1 MGGWCQFDDLTA
13 VNSTKF
19 SIERV
24 SKNHCPE
31 YLKGIRGVAEY
42 VQLPGDDGQCRRH
55 GRLYRHD
62 AELGGRH
69 IASER
74 TAPSRACQGDLGM
87 SHQDWQAQWNQAMEA
102 LARAYRRCRRALRQ
116 IGVLERP
123 VGDSSN
129 CGTIRVGSFRGR
141 WLDPRHAGPA
151 TAADAG
157 D

>member
-1 MGGWCQFDDLTA
+1 MSQSMYSYPAMTA
-13 VNSTKF
+13 NV
-19 SIERV
+19 
-24 SKNHCPE
+24 
-31 YLKGIRGVAEY
+31 
-42 VQLPGDDGQCRRH
+42 GDMAGYTGTTQS
-55 GRLYRHD
+55 
-62 AELGGRH
+62 LGAD

-123 VGDSSN
+123 VGDSSD

-151 TAADAG
+151 TDPG
-157 D
+157 TTPP

>member
-1 MGGWCQFDDLTA
+1 MAGDGGWCQFDDLTA

-55 GRLYRHD
+55 GRLYGHD
-62 AELGGRH
+62 AELGAD

-102 LARAYRRCRRALRQ
+102 RAGLPSVPASTTPDRGAGKAGRRFVRLRN
-116 IGVLERP
+116 
-123 VGDSSN
+123 D
-129 CGTIRVGSFRGR
+129 
-141 WLDPRHAGPA
+141 
-151 TAADAG
+151 
-157 D
+157 

>member
-1 MGGWCQFDDLTA
+1 MSQSMYSYPAMTA
-13 VNSTKF
+13 NV
-19 SIERV
+19 
-24 SKNHCPE
+24 
-31 YLKGIRGVAEY
+31 
-42 VQLPGDDGQCRRH
+42 GDMAGYTGTTQS
-55 GRLYRHD
+55 
-62 AELGGRH
+62 LGAD

-123 VGDSSN
+123 VGDSSD

-141 WLDPRHAGPA
+141 GGGPPPPPAAGA
-151 TAADAG
+151 ERLVIVTSEGKDGVVAHFVED
-157 D
+157 

>member
-1 MGGWCQFDDLTA
+1 AGYAGTLQ
-13 VNSTKF
+13 S
-19 SIERV
+19 
-24 SKNHCPE
+24 
-31 YLKGIRGVAEY
+31 
-42 VQLPGDDGQCRRH
+42 
-55 GRLYRHD
+55 
-62 AELGGRH
+62 LGAD
-69 IASER
+69 IASEQ
-74 TAPSRACQGDLGM
+74 AVLSSAWQGDTGITY
-87 SHQDWQAQWNQAMEA
+87 QGWQAQWNQAMEA

-123 VGDSSN
+123 VGDSSD

>member
-1 MGGWCQFDDLTA
+1 MYSYPAMTA
-13 VNSTKF
+13 NV
-19 SIERV
+19 
-24 SKNHCPE
+24 
-31 YLKGIRGVAEY
+31 
-42 VQLPGDDGQCRRH
+42 GDMAGYTGTTQS
-55 GRLYRHD
+55 
-62 AELGGRH
+62 LGAD

-123 VGDSSN
+123 VGDSSD

-151 TAADAG
+151 TDPGTTQLLDPFARDRRMLAT
-157 D
+157 

>member
-1 MGGWCQFDDLTA
+1 MSQSMYSYPAMTA
-13 VNSTKF
+13 NV
-19 SIERV
+19 
-24 SKNHCPE
+24 
-31 YLKGIRGVAEY
+31 
-42 VQLPGDDGQCRRH
+42 GDMAGYTGTTQS
-55 GRLYRHD
+55 
-62 AELGGRH
+62 LGAD

-123 VGDSSN
+123 VGDSSD

-141 WLDPRHAGPA
+141 WGGAPPPGAPPPPPPRGE
-151 TAADAG
+151 TRG
-157 D
+157 GGNESTN

>member
-1 MGGWCQFDDLTA
+1 MVSQSMYSYPAMTA
-13 VNSTKF
+13 NV
-19 SIERV
+19 
-24 SKNHCPE
+24 
-31 YLKGIRGVAEY
+31 
-42 VQLPGDDGQCRRH
+42 GDMAGYTGTTQS
-55 GRLYRHD
+55 
-62 AELGGRH
+62 LGAD

-123 VGDSSN
+123 VGDSSD

-141 WLDPRHAGPA
+141 WRSHVDGAR
-151 TAADAG
+151 
-157 D
+157 

>member
-1 MGGWCQFDDLTA
+1 M
-13 VNSTKF
+13 
-19 SIERV
+19 V
-24 SKNHCPE
+24 SQSMYS
-31 YLKGIRGVAEY
+31 YLS
-42 VQLPGDDGQCRRH
+42 DDGQCRRH
-55 GRLYRHD
+55 GRLYGHD
-62 AELGGRH
+62 AELGAD

-123 VGDSSN
+123 VGDSSD